1 MNMSVFYF
9 AVSVIILSFRCCQS
23 LLLFFSDP
31 LVASFSFEL
40 SLLLSQHIA
49 LARSI
54 STFASISSTLFY
66 LLQLEPALRLHC
78 VHYKYNH
85 SYAHHHYP
93 SHHNP
98 SMRSRHAFQDSFIA
112 FCCDVNDG
120 SDMFEAV
127 DPPANQ
133 QLYGRVLEMHEAE
146 LRYFR

>member
-1 MNMSVFYF
+1 MSVFYF
-9 AVSVIILSFRCCQS
+9 SVPVIILSFRYCQS

-54 STFASISSTLFY
+54 SRFSSILSTLFY
-66 LLQLEPALRLHC
+66 LLQLEPAVRLHR
-78 VHYKYNH
+78 VHYKYKH

-93 SHHNP
+93 SHHNT
-98 SMRSRHAFQDSFIA
+98 SMRSRHAFQDSFLA
-112 FCCDVNDG
+112 FRCDVNDG
-120 SDMFEAV
+120 SEMFEPV

-133 QLYGRVLEMHEAE
+133 
-146 LRYFR
+146 